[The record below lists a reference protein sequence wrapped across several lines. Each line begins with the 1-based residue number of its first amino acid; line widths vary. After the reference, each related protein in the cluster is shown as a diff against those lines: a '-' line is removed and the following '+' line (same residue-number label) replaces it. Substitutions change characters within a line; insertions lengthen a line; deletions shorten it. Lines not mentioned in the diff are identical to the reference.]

1 MRDGR
6 LSRPTVGF
14 GIPYYSRPDYLA
26 SALAS
31 LLVQTDP
38 DWVAVVIDDASPEGG
53 AEELVA
59 ALADPRIRYVR
70 NVTNLGLAENFN
82 RCLAEPGTDVVAIFH
97 ADDMLEPGYVATI
110 RRLHAEH
117 PIATCVAPL
126 ARSID
131 ADGAAIDT
139 MVDKMKRR
147 LWPRAQTYELHGDRG
162 LARLMHGFFV
172 YCPAISYRP
181 ALLPQPWFDASWRQ
195 VMDVELFARIL
206 LHDGTFVVDRTVAY
220 AYRRHDGTVTAQN
233 GRQFTRL
240 AEETAIA
247 RLIADQARSKGWRRT
262 AFAARLRWSVRLNG
276 ALAMAANRRSG
287 RKALGAALRDV
298 IGPR

>member
-1 MRDGR
+1 M
-6 LSRPTVGF
+6 PTIGF

-26 SALAS
+26 LALAS
-31 LLVQTDP
+31 LLAQTDT

-53 AEELVA
+53 AEELVRD
-59 ALADPRIRYVR
+59 LADARIRYVR
-70 NVTNLGLAENFN
+70 NPTNLGLAENFN
-82 RCLAEPGTDVVAIFH
+82 RCLREPGTDVVAIFH
-97 ADDMLEPGYVATI
+97 ADDVLEPGYVATI
-110 RRLHAEH
+110 RRLHADH
-117 PIATCVAPL
+117 PTATCVAPL
-126 ARSID
+126 ARAID
-131 ADGAAIDT
+131 AEGAAIDT

-147 LWPRAQTYELHGDRG
+147 LWPRAQTHELHGDRG

-181 ALLPQPWFDASWRQ
+181 ALLPTPWFDASWRQ

-206 LHDGTFVVDRTVAY
+206 LHDGEFVVDRTVSY
-220 AYRRHDGTVTAQN
+220 AYRRHEGTVTAQN

-247 RLIADQARSKGWRRT
+247 QIIADQARAKGWRRT

-276 ALAMAANRRSG
+276 LLAIVANRKAG
-287 RKALGAALRDV
+287 RAAIGAAMRDV
-298 IGPR
+298 LSPR

>member
-1 MRDGR
+1 MRDGGTG
-6 LSRPTVGF
+6 RPTVGI

-31 LLVQTDP
+31 LQAQTDP
-38 DWVAVVIDDASPEGG
+38 DWVAIVIDDASPHGG
-53 AEELVA
+53 ARELVV

-70 NVTNLGLAENFN
+70 NATNLGLAENFN

-97 ADDMLEPGYVATI
+97 ADDTLERNYVATI
-110 RRLHAEH
+110 RRLHSEH
-117 PIATCVAPL
+117 PNATCVAPL
-126 ARSID
+126 ARAID
-131 ADGAAIDT
+131 AEGKAIDT
-139 MVDKMKRR
+139 MVDRMKRR
-147 LWPRAQTYELHGDRG
+147 LWPRAQTAELHGDPG

-181 ALLPQPWFDASWRQ
+181 ALLPQPWFDPSWRQ
-195 VMDVELFARIL
+195 VMDVELFSRIL
-206 LHDGTFVVDRTVAY
+206 LHGGTFIVDRTVSY

-247 RLIADQARSKGWRRT
+247 RQIAHQARSNGWRRT

-276 ALAMAANRRSG
+276 ALTMVANRRSG
-287 RKALGAALRDV
+287 GAALGAALRDV
-298 IGPR
+298 LSPR